1 MRLHKE
7 GYMSA
12 KSGATREHDVFLV
25 DFIASCDT
33 LSGLVGNVYVKF
45 EN

>member
-7 GYMSA
+7 GYMRA
-12 KSGATREHDVFLV
+12 KSGATRERDVFLL

-33 LSGLVGNVYVKF
+33 RSGLVGNVYLRF